1 MLITCLILGLTIV
14 IARGQWGTTLAAE
27 LRFIS
32 VSRSAFTTVF
42 HRTAFLI
49 EQNIFLNGFARQEQ
63 NSLLGL
69 YPCRAQLLNVL
80 HKVNEFAPTR
90 QAKA

>member
-49 EQNIFLNGFARQEQ
+49 DLNSAT
-63 NSLLGL
+63 L
-69 YPCRAQLLNVL
+69 
-80 HKVNEFAPTR
+80 
-90 QAKA
+90 